1 MGLGPGPLPREELHL
16 REALEPPNL
25 RLGIWEEGVP
35 GARGGTL
42 SGPSFGAT
50 GPHPEPSP
58 LHASVGVGVPSP
70 LGPESVTEKLG
81 SSGCGR
87 LSEVGLQEE
96 GWKRLRRGLHRAEAG
111 EEKEPRGRRGGWG
124 ERGGVLQTF
133 SRGHLLTLL
142 TSGGAR
148 VLGNRCH
155 GPERQDPQLETQ
167 REWWAGQGVLSAGG
181 ILGGVG
187 WGPGHL
193 HSRAS
198 CFRAKRPTGRPR
210 CRNSVPGQPFLPALP
225 GHAASLL
232 LRLASGTV

>member
-1 MGLGPGPLPREELHL
+1 M
-16 REALEPPNL
+16 
-25 RLGIWEEGVP
+25 
-35 GARGGTL
+35 

-111 EEKEPRGRRGGWG
+111 EEKEPRGRRGG
-124 ERGGVLQTF
+124 RRARRRPANLQPWSPSHTPHVRR
-133 SRGHLLTLL
+133 SQGP
-142 TSGGAR
+142 
-148 VLGNRCH
+148 GNRCH

>member
-148 VLGNRCH
+148 VLATGAMAPKGKIPNWKH
-155 GPERQDPQLETQ
+155 NANGERGGGCSQ
-167 REWWAGQGVLSAGG
+167 RAASWEV
-181 ILGGVG
+181 LGGVQDTSTL
-187 WGPGHL
+187 GPP
-193 HSRAS
+193 AS
-198 CFRAKRPTGRPR
+198 EPR
-210 CRNSVPGQPFLPALP
+210 GPQGDRDV
-225 GHAASLL
+225 
-232 LRLASGTV
+232 GTVFPGSRSSRRSLDTRQAITD